1 LSHKIIIIGKNSN
14 LSNHLKNKLQNSKVI
29 SSREISRNIKIL
41 SKYKNQK
48 IKLIF
53 NNFQPATKLNLM
65 SNSKTYIENSIGIT
79 SKILNYL
86 LLNNFKI
93 KKIIY
98 TSSSSVYGDNI
109 YSTETDQV
117 KPLNLYASLKIAN
130 EKMIKNFCTEKK
142 IDYTISRLFNM
153 YGGNDKFSIISK
165 IFLAIRF
172 NKELMI
178 VNNGNSIRDFIH
190 IDDVVNIYIKL
201 LDIKNIR
208 ILNIGTGVGR
218 SIKSII
224 KYFKKYNITIATK
237 NISKKELKESTEKI
251 KILKKLINKKRIIQ
265 IEDFIKDE
273 LNKKNS
279 KWKK

>member
-1 LSHKIIIIGKNSN
+1 MSHKIIIIGKNSN

-201 LDIKNIR
+201 LDIKNIK

-237 NISKKELKESTEKI
+237 NISKKELKESTANI
-251 KILKKLINKKRIIQ
+251 KILKKTLNKKRFIQ

-279 KWKK
+279 K

>member
-237 NISKKELKESTEKI
+237 NISKKELKESTANI
-251 KILKKLINKKRIIQ
+251 KILKKTLNKKRFIQ

-279 KWKK
+279 K

>member
-1 LSHKIIIIGKNSN
+1 MSHKIIIIGKNSN

-237 NISKKELKESTEKI
+237 NISKKELKESTANI
-251 KILKKLINKKRIIQ
+251 KILKKTLNKKRFIQ

-279 KWKK
+279 K

>member
-1 LSHKIIIIGKNSN
+1 
-14 LSNHLKNKLQNSKVI
+14 
-29 SSREISRNIKIL
+29 
-41 SKYKNQK
+41 
-48 IKLIF
+48 
-53 NNFQPATKLNLM
+53 
-65 SNSKTYIENSIGIT
+65 
-79 SKILNYL
+79 
-86 LLNNFKI
+86 
-93 KKIIY
+93 
-98 TSSSSVYGDNI
+98 
-109 YSTETDQV
+109 
-117 KPLNLYASLKIAN
+117 
-130 EKMIKNFCTEKK
+130 MIKNFCTEKK

-237 NISKKELKESTEKI
+237 NISKKELKESTANI
-251 KILKKLINKKRIIQ
+251 KILKKTLNKKRFIQ

-279 KWKK
+279 K

>member
-218 SIKSII
+218 SIKSI
-224 KYFKKYNITIATK
+224 
-237 NISKKELKESTEKI
+237 
-251 KILKKLINKKRIIQ
+251 
-265 IEDFIKDE
+265 
-273 LNKKNS
+273 
-279 KWKK
+279 